1 MKEMLRGISND
12 LWEESEW
19 RNVLI
24 IMTKQKKVH
33 WFIFIY
39 KDKSQY
45 IKFTVK
51 VLYINEREDHSECHF
66 GANFLWK

>member
-33 WFIFIY
+33 
-39 KDKSQY
+39 
-45 IKFTVK
+45 
-51 VLYINEREDHSECHF
+51 
-66 GANFLWK
+66 